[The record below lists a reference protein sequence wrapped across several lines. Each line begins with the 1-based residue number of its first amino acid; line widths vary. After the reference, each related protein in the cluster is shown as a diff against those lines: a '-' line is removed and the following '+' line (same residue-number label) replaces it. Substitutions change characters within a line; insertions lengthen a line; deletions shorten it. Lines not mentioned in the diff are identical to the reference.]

1 MMSSDAGECTVVVLL
16 DLSAAFDTADHS
28 RGTCWVF
35 PAESWTGSFS
45 TSVNQVLVQDRF
57 KL

>member
-28 RGTCWVF
+28 RGTGRVF
-35 PAESWTGSFS
+35 LAESWTGSFAVS
-45 TSVNQVLVQDRF
+45 QENTFSQPL
-57 KL
+57 